1 MENIFV
7 RGFRGSAVSAGLK
20 NDGSLDLGLILSES
34 EATLA
39 GVFTTNMV
47 KAAPVAV
54 SQEHIRNGKGRAII
68 ANAGNANA
76 CTGQEGLR
84 NAKLTAEMVARELD
98 IRTEEVLVAST
109 GVIGANLDMGLV
121 AGAIPGLVRGLSET
135 GLAQVAK
142 AIMTTDSFPKVSR
155 FEGQAAGVPY
165 KILGIAKGAGMIM
178 PQMATMLCFL
188 MTDIVIDAA
197 RLQSAL
203 SEAVEDSFNRISV
216 DGDTSTNDMVLAM
229 ANGSA
234 GNSSLFDGDYE
245 VFKKGLHLVT
255 EDLARM
261 IVKDGE
267 GATKLVR
274 LKVKG
279 AASSRDADLAC
290 RTIANS
296 PLVKTAF
303 YGEDP
308 NWGRIMAA
316 LGRSGIHMKE
326 EQVSIS
332 IEGVLIVEK
341 GLGTGPGREKE
352 ASERMKKDEFTVTI
366 DLNEGNHESQIV
378 TCDLTHKYVSINA
391 AYRT

>member
-1 MENIFV
+1 
-7 RGFRGSAVSAGLK
+7 
-20 NDGSLDLGLILSES
+20 
-34 EATLA
+34 
-39 GVFTTNMV
+39 
-47 KAAPVAV
+47 
-54 SQEHIRNGKGRAII
+54 
-68 ANAGNANA
+68 
-76 CTGQEGLR
+76 
-84 NAKLTAEMVARELD
+84 MVARELG
-98 IRTEEVLVAST
+98 ISTEEVLVAST

-121 AGAIPGLVRGLSET
+121 RGAIPGLVSGLSET
-135 GLAQVAK
+135 GLARVAK
-142 AIMTTDSFPKVSR
+142 AIMTTDSFPKLSR
-155 FEGQAAGVPY
+155 FEGEAAGVPY
-165 KILGIAKGAGMIM
+165 SILGIAKGAGMIM

-188 MTDIVIDAA
+188 MTDIVIDATS
-197 RLQSAL
+197 LQSAL

-234 GNSSLFDGDYE
+234 GNVPLSDGDYE
-245 VFKKGLHLVT
+245 VFKRGLDLVT
-255 EDLARM
+255 GDLARM

-274 LKVKG
+274 LKVMG

-316 LGRSGIHMKE
+316 LGRSGIHMDE
-326 EQVSIS
+326 EQVSIRV
-332 IEGVLIVEK
+332 EDVLIVEK
-341 GLGTGPGREKE
+341 GLGTGHDRERE

-366 DLNEGNHESQIV
+366 DLNKGDHESQMI
-378 TCDLTHKYVSINA
+378 TCDLTHKYISINA
-391 AYRT
+391 EYRT